1 MPDARTTNKTENTKY
16 VHAVPCLVPGVGW
29 LVYLRLLSPISKA
42 IVSAKL
48 DGQLLPACLP
58 LFRPE
63 NIDFCHHTRCAQPPS
78 PERTFSPLM
87 FFAALM
93 SDVCWSSPYLLISSR
108 SEGAT
113 YVQANGGSGEDIL
126 LHSETFIVE
135 KLSFF
140 FVFASSCRWRNS
152 NCVPRLQRS
161 EKISF
166 EIVLKDI
173 HSRREGKNIPILIS
187 KQRVLEMKNFKMKN
201 MFRRISG
208 F

>member
-1 MPDARTTNKTENTKY
+1 MDNC
-16 VHAVPCLVPGVGW
+16 CLPAFHCSVLRILIFAIIHDV
-29 LVYLRLLSPISKA
+29 LSLRLPSELSPR
-42 IVSAKL
+42 L
-48 DGQLLPACLP
+48 C
-58 LFRPE
+58 
-63 NIDFCHHTRCAQPPS
+63 
-78 PERTFSPLM
+78 FSPRLCPM
-87 FFAALM
+87 CVGQVLIYSYLQGAKEQRMYRRTVAAEKT
-93 SDVCWSSPYLLISSR
+93 SCCTARRSSLRNFL
-108 SEGAT
+108 
-113 YVQANGGSGEDIL
+113 
-126 LHSETFIVE
+126 
-135 KLSFF
+135 FF